1 MQLEE
6 MNLLE
11 AKKTC
16 FSVQSSE
23 MAEKEDSHAANGQ
36 SKTAQSPRS
45 SAPLLPSA
53 GTQSALQERLTTL
66 DSNSD
71 GVAQPFPRSP
81 KLQRK
86 TGNAE
91 KPSQVNWAKIPPN
104 TNSIWLIYKV
114 EKCCSVCV
122 AFEKMAQVK
131 DKYYIMY
138 NKYIIKYYVS
148 ESKVTNAKGETEKTV
163 PKGLMGSKTII
174 WR

>member
-1 MQLEE
+1 MFWTMQLEE
-6 MNLLE
+6 MSLVE
-11 AKKTC
+11 DKKTR

-23 MAEKEDSHAANGQ
+23 MAEKEDLHAANGQ

-53 GTQSALQERLTTL
+53 GTRSALQERLTML

-91 KPSQVNWAKIPPN
+91 KPSQVNW
-104 TNSIWLIYKV
+104 V
-114 EKCCSVCV
+114 
-122 AFEKMAQVK
+122 
-131 DKYYIMY
+131 
-138 NKYIIKYYVS
+138 
-148 ESKVTNAKGETEKTV
+148 
-163 PKGLMGSKTII
+163 
-174 WR
+174 